1 VAKPHVHADGQPTRI
16 EELVSISGLRSERP
30 IDLCVVVVLYNCTI
44 NSSSTCQSILL
55 QTFIEPNDTFII
67 YDNSPSS
74 NLGSPTP
81 KGWEIVADPSNGG
94 LFSAYSF
101 AVSRAKSKG
110 CPWVLLL
117 DQDTE
122 LPEDFLVTVH
132 EDLLRMQTETD
143 VVAIIPTVMAGNR
156 QVSPMLPRLGREIP
170 FDRRS
175 IVETSWLWAINSGT
189 CLRIDFIESIGGF
202 SSAFWLDFLDH
213 WLFKM
218 INNSQKRVFVSKQVL
233 QHELSVSNMNN
244 GLSVKRYQN
253 VLKAEREF
261 TNRYLP
267 TLWRYALVPR
277 LFARSLKHLIMT
289 RNKRL
294 GLLMAAAGAEQVRSL
309 AKKLR
314 WTRHAGRSL
323 NL

>member
-1 VAKPHVHADGQPTRI
+1 VAGPRVPGIWPVNLVED
-16 EELVSISGLRSERP
+16 LVSISSLRSECP

-44 NSSSTCQSILL
+44 NSSSTCRSILQ
-55 QTFIEPNDTFII
+55 QTFIEPNDTFVI

-74 NLGSPTP
+74 DLGSHTP
-81 KGWEIVADPSNGG
+81 RGWEIVVDPNNGG
-94 LFSAYSF
+94 LFTAYNF

-122 LPEDFLVTVH
+122 LPSDFLATVH
-132 EDLLRMQTETD
+132 EDLLRMQKETD
-143 VVAIIPTVMAGNR
+143 VVAIVPTVKAGNR

-175 IVETSWLWAINSGT
+175 IVESSWLWAINSGT

-202 SSAFWLDFLDH
+202 SSLFWLDFLDH

-218 INNSQKRVFVSKQVL
+218 INNSRKRVYVSNMVL
-233 QHELSVSNMNN
+233 QHELSVSNMDN
-244 GLSVKRYQN
+244 GLTVNRYKN

-267 TLWRYALVPR
+267 TSWRYALVPR
-277 LFARSLKHLIMT
+277 LIARSLKHLIVT

-294 GLLMAAAGAEQVRSL
+294 GLLMAAAATQQVHAL
-309 AKKLR
+309 AKR
-314 WTRHAGRSL
+314 WRGTRHARSAL
-323 NL
+323 L